1 MFKLLGKFGKKYT
14 GMIILNVILVSI
26 EMIIQVYFLARE
38 MQSIIDNGVSAQDMD
53 AIFKCG
59 AKMVFFSLLT
69 GVFALGA
76 AYFSAK
82 ITAGITSDVR
92 AACFHKVLH
101 MTPQDFSHFG
111 DSTLLSRTVAD
122 ATQIQLLVI
131 NFMRTSLMVPI
142 VIVILLVS
150 VFLQNRTIFVVM
162 AVVFAFVVAFLVI
175 FGLRS
180 KPYFH
185 ELQNQQDRL
194 NLVVGEK
201 ITGARTIRSFGNQ
214 EYEEKRLEEENRKAY
229 EMAIRANNRINFLS
243 PVSLVAMNWTV
254 VIIYWIGSSQ
264 LKQGLATVSGLLV
277 IFQYVSYF
285 ATTLSVIPTLLNLIP
300 KVLVSSGRINELL
313 CYRAENEYSGKEK
326 TENVAGEIEF
336 RDVCFGYEEGSKTV
350 SNLSFTARA
359 GKTTAFIGATGSGK
373 TTVMNLVMGFF
384 KPDSGTVLLDG
395 KAYDEIEPDER
406 KKFFSY
412 APQGA
417 GVFRDTAYRNITMYD
432 EDISEERVK
441 EACRASCFDE
451 VIEKMPEGLNTV
463 MAQGGKNISGGQRQR
478 LSLARTVAKDAAVYI
493 FDDTFSALDAL
504 TERKSREQINEL
516 LKGKTILMV
525 AQKIN
530 TIRDADR
537 ILVMDHGT
545 IVAGGTHE
553 ELLKSCEIYQEIY
566 RTQCYL
572 EGEGHE

>member
-1 MFKLLGKFGKKYT
+1 
-14 GMIILNVILVSI
+14 
-26 EMIIQVYFLARE
+26 
-38 MQSIIDNGVSAQDMD
+38 
-53 AIFKCG
+53 
-59 AKMVFFSLLT
+59 
-69 GVFALGA
+69 
-76 AYFSAK
+76 
-82 ITAGITSDVR
+82 
-92 AACFHKVLH
+92 
-101 MTPQDFSHFG
+101 
-111 DSTLLSRTVAD
+111 
-122 ATQIQLLVI
+122 
-131 NFMRTSLMVPI
+131 
-142 VIVILLVS
+142 
-150 VFLQNRTIFVVM
+150 
-162 AVVFAFVVAFLVI
+162 
-175 FGLRS
+175 
-180 KPYFH
+180 
-185 ELQNQQDRL
+185 
-194 NLVVGEK
+194 
-201 ITGARTIRSFGNQ
+201 
-214 EYEEKRLEEENRKAY
+214 
-229 EMAIRANNRINFLS
+229 
-243 PVSLVAMNWTV
+243 
-254 VIIYWIGSSQ
+254 
-264 LKQGLATVSGLLV
+264 
-277 IFQYVSYF
+277 
-285 ATTLSVIPTLLNLIP
+285 
-300 KVLVSSGRINELL
+300 
-313 CYRAENEYSGKEK
+313 
-326 TENVAGEIEF
+326 
-336 RDVCFGYEEGSKTV
+336 
-350 SNLSFTARA
+350 
-359 GKTTAFIGATGSGK
+359 
-373 TTVMNLVMGFF
+373 MNLVMGFF

-395 KAYDEIEPDER
+395 KAYDEIDPDER

-417 GVFRDTAYRNITMYD
+417 GVFQDTAYRNITMYD